1 MRVIYSRPVLL
12 LSGILTL
19 LWASA
24 SHAQLNTVFNNVF
37 REILDHRLS
46 LSPGVHGEH
55 FLEQADLASGLL
67 APALNG
73 LIASNV
79 AAFPISSATVAT
91 LTFNLD
97 SGRPASSTASL
108 GPILAETAETLG
120 KNKVN
125 LEFSY
130 TYFNLAKFRGVST
143 EDIRFTFTHE
153 DVTGDGTLGES
164 PNESDTIDLF
174 PGFDVDAGVM
184 AFVATWGVANNLD
197 LGIAV
202 PIINV
207 RMRGNT
213 RSIVNSFTFQNLGA
227 ANHHFGAD
235 ATNPVLQTSVPYDES
250 AAGLGDI
257 ALRLKY
263 NWLKGGNMY
272 WATLFEMRLPTG
284 NEKDFLGAGKANLK
298 FYSIVSKRIG
308 HFTPHLNLAFDRRNA
323 NFDSDEFEFTAG
335 FDQRIVS
342 GVNFAL
348 EISGD
353 FDLNERET
361 IKLFPGSVKIVDR
374 LATGTRER
382 NLSLSNIPERNHD
395 NTLNAALGL
404 RVAAS
409 ERLLFLGNV
418 LVPINDAG
426 LRSTFVSTIGLTT
439 SF

>member
-1 MRVIYSRPVLL
+1 MRVLFSKPVVL
-12 LSGILTL
+12 LSGIFTL
-19 LWASA
+19 LWANA
-24 SHAQLNTVFNNVF
+24 SHAQINKVFNNVF
-37 REILDHRLS
+37 REILEQRLS

-55 FLEQADLASGLL
+55 FLEAADLASGLL

-91 LTFNLD
+91 LTFNID
-97 SGRPASSTASL
+97 AGRPASSTESL

-120 KNKVN
+120 KNKIN
-125 LEFSY
+125 LEFNY
-130 TYFNLAKFRGVST
+130 TYLNLAKFRGVPT
-143 EDIRFTFTHE
+143 GDIRFTFTHQ
-153 DVTGDGTLGES
+153 DVTNDGTLGES

-174 PGFDVDAGVM
+174 PGVDVDAGVL
-184 AFVATWGVANNLD
+184 AFVATWGVTNDLD
-197 LGIAV
+197 FGIAV
-202 PIINV
+202 PIINL
-207 RMRGNT
+207 RMRGSAT
-213 RSIVNSFTFQNLGA
+213 SIVNSFTFQNLGA

-235 ATNPVLQTSVPYDES
+235 ATNPVLQTTVPYDES
-250 AAGLGDI
+250 AAGLGDM
-257 ALRLKY
+257 ALRLKC
-263 NWLKGGNMY
+263 NWLKGESLY
-272 WATLFEMRLPTG
+272 WASLFEVRLPTG
-284 NEKDFLGAGKANLK
+284 DKNDFLGSGKTSLK
-298 FYSIVSKRIG
+298 LYSILSKRIG

-323 NFDSDEFEFTAG
+323 AFDSDELEFIAG

-382 NLSLSNIPERNHD
+382 NLKLSNIPDRNND
-395 NTLNAALGL
+395 NTLNAALGI

-426 LRSTFVSTIGLTT
+426 LRSTFVTTIGLTS